1 MTEKTRQRSLL
12 TTKIMPQTASHL
24 RKLDAGFHSNLTQLY
39 GVNWKTI
46 LFILPL
52 KERQHTVRILRNG
65 RLETSTIISISDTDS
80 RMQNISFYCIKIML
94 TEIILTLTWFSFQE
108 KPATV
113 LSF

>member
-1 MTEKTRQRSLL
+1 MDIFSAGFKSSIFWPQLKKSSHQCFSLSYLLHSQVLQNIKSEDREKTRQRCFL

-52 KERQHTVRILRNG
+52 KGKQ
-65 RLETSTIISISDTDS
+65 ST
-80 RMQNISFYCIKIML
+80 L
-94 TEIILTLTWFSFQE
+94 L
-108 KPATV
+108 
-113 LSF
+113 